1 MKNIITLM
9 QTIGD
14 FYDAYIKN
22 KEDFPDIDYFYN
34 DVPQT
39 YGDAVDL
46 ALSMPEFKIDLNKL
60 QEAKEVLLNYHKK
73 LGLLTP
79 KVKDHILNLEKGVVI
94 AGQQAT
100 IFGGSGIIGNKIAAL
115 ANINEISKEKG
126 KELIPVFLVNTH
138 DGIQPEITTIHLP
151 NNQSS
156 TSKPIILQDVK
167 DGVTLNTI
175 QSNNPSWLYENL
187 NIIRNNFNEFKTTID
202 KDNQKLFNEK
212 VDHVLTFLRET
223 YRASLNLGEWVTLI
237 WGIQANII
245 NNWGIVFLPSSD
257 ERIRD
262 LTTSGY
268 EYILKNRKEY
278 IDEFNSATSKI
289 KEMNL
294 KSTTAPKKN
303 DYSPFFYECLNDG
316 YRIKLTCTENENELQ
331 FHGVCPIDEV
341 EYSFAVDKNNPDL
354 SSYSKYL
361 SPRLDTNQAILQ
373 TFLPTYIRISGP
385 GEINYNAQVIPP
397 IRKIGIQF
405 PIYVKYTRMLY
416 NTPWIEKI
424 ANDSTVEKHSLFT
437 KDFFS
442 FLGKI
447 AKSRRRKEKDQLR
460 EATITLTDFIKSR
473 KSELEKLKETPI
485 HLLEKYKSY
494 QFGMYDERHHW
505 QEVSWP
511 WFVMA
516 IITGLN
522 DCLASYKRYYSG
534 DLPIGGIGFINSR
547 L

>member
-1 MKNIITLM
+1 M

-22 KEDFPDIDYFYN
+22 KEDFPDFDYFYN
-34 DVPQT
+34 DIPQT
-39 YGDAVDL
+39 YGDAVEL
-46 ALSMPEFKIDLNKL
+46 TLSMPEIKIDLDKL
-60 QEAKEVLLNYHKK
+60 HKAKEVLLEYHKR

-79 KVKDHILNLEKGVVI
+79 KVKDHIMNLEKGVAI
-94 AGQQAT
+94 AGQQAS

-126 KELIPVFLVNTH
+126 KELVPVFLVNTH

-156 TSKPIILQDVK
+156 ISKPVILQNVK
-167 DGVTLNTI
+167 EGVTLNTI
-175 QSNNPSWLYENL
+175 QSNNSTWLNENL
-187 NIIRNNFNEFKTTID
+187 DVIKNIFNEFKSTID

-212 VDHVLTFLRET
+212 IDHVLTFLRET
-223 YRASLNLGEWVTLI
+223 YRASLNLGEWFTLI

-245 NNWGIVFLPSSD
+245 NNWGIIFLPSSD
-257 ERIRD
+257 EKIRD
-262 LTTSGY
+262 LITSGY
-268 EYILKNRKEY
+268 EIILRNRKEY
-278 IDEFNSATSKI
+278 IDEFNSATSRI
-289 KEMNL
+289 EEMNL
-294 KSTTAPKKN
+294 RPTTATKKN
-303 DYSPFFYECLNDG
+303 DYSPFFYECHNDG
-316 YRIKLTCTENENELQ
+316 FRITLSCTETDDELY
-331 FHGVCPIDEV
+331 FHGLCPIDEV
-341 EYSFAVDKNNPDL
+341 EYSFKVDKNNPDL
-354 SSYSKYL
+354 SAYSKHL

-373 TFLPTYIRISGP
+373 TLLPTYIRISGP
-385 GEINYNAQVIPP
+385 GEINYNAQVIPST
-397 IRKIGIQF
+397 RKLGINF

-424 ANDSTVEKHSLFT
+424 ANDSAIEKYSLFT

-442 FLGKI
+442 ILGKI
-447 AKSRRRKEKDQLR
+447 TKSRRKKDKDQLMDS
-460 EATITLTDFIKSR
+460 TISLADFIKSR
-473 KSELEKLKETPI
+473 KNELEKVKKNST

-494 QFGMYDERHHW
+494 QFGMYDDRHHW

-516 IITGLN
+516 SITGLN
-522 DCLASYKRYYSG
+522 DCLASYKRYYSS
-534 DLPIGGIGFINSR
+534 DLPIGGIGFVNTM

>member
-1 MKNIITLM
+1 M

-14 FYDAYIKN
+14 FYDSYIKN
-22 KEDFPDIDYFYN
+22 KEAFPDVNYFYN
-34 DVPQT
+34 DIPQT

-46 ALSMPEFKIDLNKL
+46 ALSMPEFEIDLNKL

-79 KVKDHILNLEKGVVI
+79 RVKENILNLEKGVVI

-115 ANINEISKEKG
+115 ANINEISMEKG

-156 TSKPIILQDVK
+156 ISKPIILQDAK

-175 QSNNPSWLYENL
+175 QSNNTSWLYENL
-187 NIIRNNFNEFKTTID
+187 EIIKNIFNEFKTTID
-202 KDNQKLFNEK
+202 KANQKLFNEK

-245 NNWGIVFLPSSD
+245 NDWGIVFLPSSD
-257 ERIRD
+257 EKIRD
-262 LTTSGY
+262 ITTSGY

-278 IDEFNSATSKI
+278 LDEFNSATFKI
-289 KEMNL
+289 EEMNL
-294 KSTTAPKKN
+294 RPTTAPKKN
-303 DYSPFFYECLNDG
+303 DYSPFFYECHNDG
-316 YRIKLTCTENENELQ
+316 FRIKLSCNENENELQ
-331 FHGVCPIDEV
+331 FQGFCPIDKI
-341 EYSFAVDKNNPDL
+341 EYVFSVDKNNPNL
-354 SSYSKYL
+354 SSYSKHL

-424 ANDSTVEKHSLFT
+424 ATNSSVEKYTLFT

-442 FLGKI
+442 FLGSI
-447 AKSRRRKEKDQLR
+447 AKSRRKKEIEQLR
-460 EATITLTDFIKSR
+460 ETTFALTAFIKSR
-473 KSELEKLKETPI
+473 KSELEKLKGSSTHHI
-485 HLLEKYKSY
+485 EKYKSY
-494 QFGMYDERHHW
+494 QFGMYDDRHHW

-511 WFVMA
+511 WFIMA
-516 IITGLN
+516 TITGLN

-534 DLPIGGIGFINSR
+534 ELPIGGIGFINSR